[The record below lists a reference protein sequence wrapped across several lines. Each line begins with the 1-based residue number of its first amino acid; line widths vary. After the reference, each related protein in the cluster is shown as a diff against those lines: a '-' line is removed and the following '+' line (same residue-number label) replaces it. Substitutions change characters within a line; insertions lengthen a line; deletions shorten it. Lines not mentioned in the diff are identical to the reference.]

1 MATFKHTFDLGIFG
15 EHTLPVT
22 YTYLRGYPATR
33 EEPECEAEID
43 LDPIMFEILPG
54 ISLDLATLMTPDSY
68 DTLIQACFDDYT
80 ECAIREAG
88 ERAQSR
94 ADAYAAIPD

>member
-43 LDPIMFEILPG
+43 LDPIMYEILPG

-68 DTLIQACFDDYT
+68 DALIQSCFDDNT
-80 ECAIREAG
+80 ECAISAAA
-88 ERAQSR
+88 ERHQAKL
-94 ADAYAAIPD
+94 DAEEY